1 MSDTKKFER
10 NMQKVLSKG
19 FSDHEIWVVETWYS
33 IEDEDEDI
41 STERLIAL
49 TSDITNTDF
58 DSVMDIMQR
67 FSEKMSEVE

>member
-19 FSDHEIWVVETWYS
+19 FSDNEIWVVETWYS

-49 TSDITNTDF
+49 TCDITNTDF

>member
-19 FSDHEIWVVETWYS
+19 FSGHEIWVVETWYS

-49 TSDITNTDF
+49 TCDITNTDF

-67 FSEKMSEVE
+67 FSEKMGEVE